1 MWHSSVIVI
10 FVDEC
15 WGLLMNL
22 EVCWWI
28 LRYYI
33 PPQYYPFL
41 KKLGDDTPELK
52 FLGSQLES
60 YSLCNYCFADG
71 LPQSKGLM
79 IDFVEILISSTNFLW
94 IALRGCFVLEVNEMK
109 TMSFSPGTLWFSQG
123 CRICPVFMDTLEG
136 LGWTSWW
143 MAKCDLADC
152 VPHSIHVWYIYLHLP
167 YKSIKCR

>member
-1 MWHSSVIVI
+1 MDLHQQSENLTDSSHSSVVVI
-10 FVDEC
+10 F
-15 WGLLMNL
+15 
-22 EVCWWI
+22 CWWI

-52 FLGSQLES
+52 FLGSQLNS
-60 YSLCNYCFADG
+60 TSLCNYCFADG

-79 IDFVEILISSTNFLW
+79 ILQNFWSAVLISFALPYVVALFLKW
-94 IALRGCFVLEVNEMK
+94 MRWKRWASLFK
-109 TMSFSPGTLWFSQG
+109 
-123 CRICPVFMDTLEG
+123 FMANCKFEDLTGDLITHRVAACVHGLIDKLEG

-152 VPHSIHVWYIYLHLP
+152 VPHRIHIW
-167 YKSIKCR
+167 